1 MSIGLAADNPR
12 SAVQEKDSA
21 VAGMYRS
28 LSGQL
33 NRVDESLAELLYRL
47 QAVLQ
52 PENTERPATVP
63 VPVDNQPYVRIV
75 DMLSASVA
83 RVEAQADRLRQ
94 ILSRLDV

>member
-1 MSIGLAADNPR
+1 MSIGLVANNQR
-12 SAVQEKDSA
+12 SAAQEKDSA
-21 VAGMYRS
+21 VASMYRS

-33 NRVDESLAELLYRL
+33 NRVDESLAELLIRL

-52 PENTERPATVP
+52 PDERPATDSVP
-63 VPVDNQPYVRIV
+63 AVDLPRVRIV
-75 DMLSASVA
+75 DMLSASVI